1 MDNEVKHCG
10 IKFYNEM
17 GEEVNPD
24 IYKKQMYVYNKAG
37 TALRPICGAH
47 TKQSNIGICTK
58 GAGTRTNHLKTG
70 KCYLHGG
77 CSTGAPKGNKNAV
90 KHGLYETLIKDT
102 LVDNEKDYYENT
114 EIDKLAMVDEQIKL
128 LNIRLARAMERYSLF
143 IREQMVLVLK
153 ANLTKMESFRLE
165 QLESLI
171 SEMDEQTTKIQLS
184 VAKLIETK
192 HKLELDIGSI
202 DEQTEENKKS
212 FANAIATGNTDLY
225 DDIDEGEDDEGD
237 IDG

>member
-1 MDNEVKHCG
+1 MDNEVQHG
-10 IKFYNEM
+10 GVKFYNEM

-24 IYKKQMYVYNKAG
+24 IYKEQMYVYNKSG

-47 TKQSNIGICTK
+47 TKQSEIGICLK

-90 KHGLYETLIKDT
+90 KHGLYETLIKDN
-102 LVDNEKDYYENT
+102 LIDNEKDYYENT

-153 ANLTKMESFRLE
+153 ANLTKIESF
-165 QLESLI
+165 S
-171 SEMDEQTTKIQLS
+171 
-184 VAKLIETK
+184 
-192 HKLELDIGSI
+192 
-202 DEQTEENKKS
+202 
-212 FANAIATGNTDLY
+212 
-225 DDIDEGEDDEGD
+225 
-237 IDG
+237 